1 MSKYTKKFTL
11 KERQDYHNA
20 KSKIGA
26 TDRNGKFISDFQ
38 RGVHHQKAQ
47 NIFNIRKK
55 NFSSNNKK
63 NKVYVYGVDMSDD
76 KATSNLLK
84 KQASQNNLSP
94 EISDLKLW
102 WANRLDNKK

>member
-1 MSKYTKKFTL
+1 MPIVYNKKFTL
-11 KERQDYHNA
+11 KQRQDYHNA
-20 KSKIGA
+20 KSKAGA
-26 TDRNGKFISDFQ
+26 VDSNGKLISDFK

-47 NIFNIRKK
+47 NIRKK
-55 NFSSNNKK
+55 ILSSNNKK